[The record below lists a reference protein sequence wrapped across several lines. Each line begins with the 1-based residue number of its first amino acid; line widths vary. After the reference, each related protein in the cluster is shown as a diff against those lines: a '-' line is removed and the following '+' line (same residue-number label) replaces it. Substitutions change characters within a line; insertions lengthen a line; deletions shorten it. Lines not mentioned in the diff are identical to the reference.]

1 MRSANNQERVH
12 QDLLVLLADTY
23 LVYIKVQK
31 FHWNVEDRQFF
42 SLHSFFEKLYESLSD
57 AVDDIAERLRT
68 LNYPAPGSFKEF
80 SNLATL
86 EEALR
91 PAYSADEMLQ
101 LLALDYQKMVDFLN
115 IAAHNAGEADDLS
128 TQDFF
133 IERQRA
139 HEKDLWMIR
148 SHFKKS

>member
-23 LVYIKVQK
+23 LVYIKAQK

-42 SLHSFFEKLYESLSD
+42 SLHGFFEKLYESLSD
-57 AVDDIAERLRT
+57 AVDDIAERLRV

-86 EEALR
+86 EEALK
-91 PAYSADEMLQ
+91 PSYSADEMVQ
-101 LLALDYQKMVDFLN
+101 LLALDYQKIIDFLN
-115 IAAHNAGEADDLS
+115 NAARNAGDADDLS

-133 IERQRA
+133 IERLRA
-139 HEKDLWMIR
+139 HEKELWMIR
-148 SHFKKS
+148 SHLKRA